1 MLFRNTPGATA
12 GTIALLGLNVE
23 IIDNMEKVQ
32 VSARGKYLATAFLLS
47 SDRRQ
52 YVELVLSLKNDYV
65 KQQRNYPRT
74 ITGMYRPMVV
84 FDPTRATPVAGT
96 RNVGLHFGNVVAHSE
111 GSGNEDPDGGGGAG
125 RKLGCWHCGGEN
137 HNRTAKSVPKKK
149 RRRKRTTA
157 VSGKPGETTINLL
170 TGKQR

>member
-12 GTIALLGLNVE
+12 GKIALLGLNVE

-74 ITGMYRPMVV
+74 LTDMYRPMVV
-84 FDPTRATPVAGT
+84 FEPTRATPVAGT

-111 GSGNEDPDGGGGAG
+111 GSGNKDPGGGGGAG
-125 RKLGCWHCGGEN
+125 RKLESLSLWRRAPEN
-137 HNRTAKSVPKKK
+137 ELSKVLQRKRGDKKG
-149 RRRKRTTA
+149 RRRQVA
-157 VSGKPGETTINLL
+157 SPG
-170 TGKQR
+170 RRR